1 MPQMNGAEL
10 LKYVK
15 ANDMTKSIPV
25 IFLAFK
31 SDMETETETYELGS
45 EVFIPKPFSTR
56 HLKAVVRQILK
67 NRSVLKEWYNSALS
81 SADVYQGNIV
91 DASDK
96 DFIVRLTQLIEDNI
110 SDENM
115 NLDWLCGQLTV
126 SRTQIYRKVKELA
139 SATPV
144 EFIRGV
150 KLDRA
155 ALLLRT
161 TGKTIQEVMY
171 SSGFNNKSYFYREFA
186 AKYGCSPKEYRK
198 NKL

>member
-1 MPQMNGAEL
+1 
-10 LKYVK
+10 
-15 ANDMTKSIPV
+15 
-25 IFLAFK
+25 
-31 SDMETETETYELGS
+31 
-45 EVFIPKPFSTR
+45 
-56 HLKAVVRQILK
+56 
-67 NRSVLKEWYNSALS
+67 
-81 SADVYQGNIV
+81 
-91 DASDK
+91 
-96 DFIVRLTQLIEDNI
+96 
-110 SDENM
+110 M